1 MGSAQ
6 YFAELLVSSNCSALK
21 MDPISIAPMIG
32 WTDRHYRYMFRH
44 ITRRA
49 TLYTEMVMDTTIVH
63 NPNKLEHFIGY
74 DRDLEPPLVIQL
86 GGYKPETLAKAVE
99 YCESYGGFD
108 EINLNCG
115 CPSNKAKRCG
125 FGAELMLEP
134 DLVRQIVSEMKRRT
148 TSAEVT
154 VKCRIG
160 LNVRDTWGDLVKF
173 VLASKEGGVNKM
185 IIHAR
190 ICVLNGLSPAQNR
203 NVPPLRYDIVS
214 RLVEA
219 FPDMKFVLN
228 GGVRFYEEAD
238 NLLGFEATTRE
249 YKTRNVP
256 ADCVATAVRTWED
269 VERAWDS
276 TEKLSLPYQH
286 PSSCMTQSEGNLP
299 GCEEDGHST
308 CGNEETVD
316 IEIDEEEDE
325 TSTNVAAAGVAGS
338 GGDQHVVKWDLS
350 SPVHGVMIGRE
361 AYNNP
366 WAWANLDR
374 HYHNV
379 SNPGFSR
386 REVLERYLSYAEKYL
401 QSDGPRA
408 TIPYLCKPLHNYF
421 TGSAANKHYK
431 RKLDA
436 LLKEHITHQNAS
448 RRRHLTSVTATF
460 SDIIREAVQGTIP
473 DWFLDERMG
482 PEGKMIVAET

>member
-1 MGSAQ
+1 M
-6 YFAELLVSSNCSALK
+6 N
-21 MDPISIAPMIG
+21 PISIAPMIG

-134 DLVRQIVSEMKRRT
+134 ELVRQIVSEMKRRT

-238 NLLGFEATTRE
+238 NLLGFNATTRE
-249 YKTRNVP
+249 YKTGSLP
-256 ADCVATAVRTWED
+256 TDCVATAVRTWED
-269 VERAWDS
+269 VERAWDL

-286 PSSCMTQSEGNLP
+286 ASAQSGDDLP
-299 GCEEDGHST
+299 ECEEDGHST
-308 CGNEETVD
+308 CGFEETE
-316 IEIDEEEDE
+316 EIDNEEEEDE
-325 TSTNVAAAGVAGS
+325 TFKSSTSADAAGS
-338 GGDQHVVKWDLS
+338 GGDHHAVMWDLS

-366 WAWANLDR
+366 WAWANLDH

-386 REVLERYLSYAEKYL
+386 REVLERYLTYAEAYL
-401 QSDGPRA
+401 QSEGPRA

-448 RRRHLTSVTATF
+448 RRRHLTNVTATF
-460 SDIIREAVQGTIP
+460 SDIIREAVQDTIP
-473 DWFLDERMG
+473 DWFLDQCMG
-482 PEGKMIVAET
+482 PEGRMIVAET